1 LQLIVK
7 DETLGH
13 RHDHSHHEDGDPVAA
28 AEAHCAARGLKLTDM
43 RRQVFEALAAAP
55 RAMGAYDL
63 IDALANRGHKRLAP
77 ISIYRA
83 LDFLMDAGLAHKIES
98 LNAFVACP
106 HRHGADEV
114 VMFMIC
120 DSCGRVEESI
130 SDAVAKALAGAA
142 RGMGFAPRGQI
153 IEMKGRCA
161 ACLAGETVMTA

>member
-1 LQLIVK
+1 LQDVAK
-7 DETLGH
+7 DGTLGH
-13 RHDHSHHEDGDPVAA
+13 HHDHQHHGHADPLAA
-28 AEAHCAARGLKLTDM
+28 AEAHCSARGLKLTDM

-55 RAMGAYDL
+55 RSMGAYDL

-83 LDFLMDAGLAHKIES
+83 LDFLMEAGLAHKIES

-120 DSCGRVEESI
+120 DSCGRVEESTH
-130 SDAVAKALAGAA
+130 DAVAEALAGAA
-142 RGMGFAPRGQI
+142 RAMGFAPRGQI

-161 ACLAGETVMTA
+161 ACRSGEAVMTA